1 MDEQSPAGLYANLR
15 ELLAIDRDLGVQM
28 IARPGGTESTPHDGP
43 PARPTPARPA
53 GPHPARPTAT
63 PNQRPTTLPPSA
75 DAHLAD
81 LPTAGPAGERLAR
94 IAERIATCD
103 RCPLCAGRT
112 HTVPGEGNEQPQ
124 IMFIGEGPG
133 ADEDR
138 QGRPFVGAAGHLLD
152 KMITAMGLRRD
163 EVFIANIIKCRPPG
177 NRTPEPAEMA
187 ACLPYLERQVDALQ
201 PAVICTLGNVPL
213 RALTGDLRRGITRA
227 RGTRFTWRGITCLA
241 TFHPSYLLRNPAG
254 KKPAW
259 EDLQQVLRIIGREPP
274 PRGG

>member
-1 MDEQSPAGLYANLR
+1 MDEHSSAGLYANLR
-15 ELLAIDRDLGVQM
+15 ELLAIDHDLGVQM
-28 IARPGGTESTPHDGP
+28 ISR
-43 PARPTPARPA
+43 PARADTAPAERAAARPA
-53 GPHPARPTAT
+53 PAPSGRGHPASAPAT
-63 PNQRPTTLPPSA
+63 PAQRPTSLPPGS

-81 LPTAGPAGERLAR
+81 LPTTGPAGERLAR

-103 RCPLCAGRT
+103 RCPLCTGRT
-112 HTVPGEGNEQPQ
+112 HTVPGEGEEQPQ

-138 QGRPFVGAAGHLLD
+138 QGRPFVGAAGRLLD
-152 KMITAMGLRRD
+152 KMIAAMGLRRD

-259 EDLQQVLRIIGREPP
+259 EDLQQVLRLIGREPP
-274 PRGG
+274 ARGG